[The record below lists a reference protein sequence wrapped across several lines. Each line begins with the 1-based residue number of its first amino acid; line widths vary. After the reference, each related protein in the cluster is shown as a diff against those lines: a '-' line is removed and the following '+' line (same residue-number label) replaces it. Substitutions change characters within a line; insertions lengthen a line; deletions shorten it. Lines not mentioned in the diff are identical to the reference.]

1 MEKSPAAK
9 LTRTVLREQIK
20 EVLIERILDGHY
32 APEDRLV
39 ESAIARELEVS
50 QGAVREALRDLE
62 AMRFVESAAYRGA
75 RVRRVTERELGEIYP
90 VRAALEEV
98 AGRAAAAK
106 ATEEVLDQMAQEI
119 AYMDEAAESGNRLE
133 QVKHDVRF
141 HELIVEASGNRVLL
155 EVWKSLRVEAR
166 TLVTSIKADAN
177 LRAIAEMHVPVL
189 DSLRTR
195 DPELAGRALREHIEH
210 FGAVILGVGDPAA
223 LTDGTRKDP
232 K

>member
-1 MEKSPAAK
+1 MEKSPIK
-9 LTRTVLREQIK
+9 LSRTVLREQIK
-20 EVLIERILDGHY
+20 EVLIERILAGHY

-75 RVRRVTERELGEIYP
+75 RVRAVTERELAEIYP

-98 AGRAAAAK
+98 AGRAAATK
-106 ATEEVLDQMAQEI
+106 ATDELLEEMEREV
-119 AYMDEAAESGNRLE
+119 AYMDEAAETGNRLE
-133 QVKHDVRF
+133 QVQHDVRF

-166 TLVTSIKADAN
+166 TLVTSIKADAD
-177 LRAIAEMHVPVL
+177 LRAIAEMHRPVL
-189 DSLRTR
+189 ASLRSR
-195 DPELAGRALREHIEH
+195 DPDLAGKALREHIEH
-210 FGAVILGVGDPAA
+210 FGAAILGVP
-223 LTDGTRKDP
+223 TNPT
-232 K
+232 

>member
-1 MEKSPAAK
+1 MEKSPIK
-9 LTRTVLREQIK
+9 LSRTVLREQIK
-20 EVLIERILDGHY
+20 EVLIERILAGDY

-75 RVRRVTERELGEIYP
+75 RVRAVTERELAEIYP

-98 AGRAAAAK
+98 AGRAAATK
-106 ATEEVLDQMAQEI
+106 ATDELLEEMAREV
-119 AYMDEAAESGNRLE
+119 AFMDEAAESGNRLE
-133 QVKHDVRF
+133 QVQHDVRF

-166 TLVTSIKADAN
+166 TLVTSIKADAD
-177 LRAIAEMHVPVL
+177 LRAIAEMHRPVL
-189 DSLRTR
+189 ASLRSR
-195 DPELAGRALREHIEH
+195 DPDLAGKALREHIEH
-210 FGAVILGVGDPAA
+210 FGAAILGVPTDPA
-223 LTDGTRKDP
+223 
-232 K
+232 